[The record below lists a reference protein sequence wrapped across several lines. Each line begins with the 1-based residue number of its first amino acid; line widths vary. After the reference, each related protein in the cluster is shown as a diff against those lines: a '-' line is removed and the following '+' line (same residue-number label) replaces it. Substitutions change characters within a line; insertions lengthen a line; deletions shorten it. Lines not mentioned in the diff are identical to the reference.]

1 MIMLG
6 HQIVLFL
13 IKNIYMVVATSKRK
27 EKLKLKRKINSLDSS
42 MQLMHAGYFVG
53 YLSGG

>member
-1 MIMLG
+1 
-6 HQIVLFL
+6 
-13 IKNIYMVVATSKRK
+13 MVVATSKRK